1 MYCSCCSVCFDTL
14 LRLGKTSEKS
24 YDRILA
30 WSLRP
35 LTVISAGTST
45 VHSSMPE
52 MDKSMTRMVLPPSAQ
67 GEVLIGQSGPKHW
80 WMVDHL

>member
-1 MYCSCCSVCFDTL
+1 M
-14 LRLGKTSEKS
+14 
-24 YDRILA
+24 
-30 WSLRP
+30 
-35 LTVISAGTST
+35 ISAGTST